1 MAERDLVAKLIAA
14 PGQTQADRDAA
25 ALDPARAPLHVH
37 DAAALLAQAPHIGAR
52 IRFDDGKGTPDLDW
66 RGFYPLADAQAA
78 RALLARRDG
87 GVTPHLALAAA
98 FAHLFDAHPRRLAN
112 TFAARHLDAQWRD
125 ALGFVKR
132 AAVPDRAHLVVEL
145 KKGITAST
153 ALDAKDVFLA
163 GKDAAGAMRHYR
175 PVRETFVGPARV
187 VSLRA
192 LHRDADGRI
201 SAAPIADSADGQ
213 GAPLATLAPALPAW
227 GALAPR
233 PGSAWPAADIGFAIA
248 APLLALAEGRREI
261 ELVVTLDDALP
272 ASLRPR
278 LASTFEAVYSA
289 PDGWSAARP
298 VIADALGPNQLR
310 LALTLASDAPA
321 VVGCDAALHGPAF
334 ATRAPVVQWRLRD
347 AASMNGL
354 DGLTVASVAL
364 AVSVQGMTKSLQ
376 LENDA
381 GALDPKRAFQPFGA
395 APTPGARFSIGCEEA
410 LSKPVADLK
419 IHLAWQAAPT
429 DLEGYYAGYSRQT
442 KMRNGVTA
450 TLAFTDGRGRST
462 RRALDLMARNADGVS
477 VLAPDAPPP
486 GPEPWGFGDL
496 LMLDVVWRGNVK
508 GGFKRRFGGASENR
522 NVAGAPLA
530 AKPGFIHVQL
540 VDDFLHAD
548 HRREVVTNALKKPP
562 VVLGEPYTPVVASIA
577 LDYRATSGVVPMAPG
592 ADEAA
597 DAANLAAAPLQWF
610 HVGAF
615 GARREH
621 AFLRRQQAFVGPPRV
636 PLLPDQRAA
645 GELLIGVASASAG
658 DPLSLLVQVA
668 EGSADPELAPPALAW
683 SVLAGDQWKPLG
695 ADEIGL
701 DTTRGLLQSG
711 LVSIA
716 LPRETTSA
724 HHWLPDGLV
733 WLRVAAPANP
743 RATCLLLSLAAN
755 GIEVAYDARPGNDE
769 RNPATPLD
777 ANRIAKLERP
787 RAEIKSIAQPY
798 PSFGGRR
805 AEDDASLRRRAAERL
820 RHRGRALSAWDI
832 ERLVLEA
839 FPQLHQA
846 KCIAHAAPGRWLA
859 PGQTTL
865 VVVPRL
871 GGAAAGADPLAPR
884 VDLGTLEAIREFVQA
899 RAAMGIGLTVKNAFF
914 EPLRLSCALRL
925 KPGQAFNAQRARLND
940 RIVAALTP
948 WAFDATQRIAF
959 GGRVF
964 RSTMLALIEGDAAV
978 DFVTD
983 LRLQRVN
990 ADGSLAPDAAEV
1002 GASRPDAI
1010 LVSASAHS
1018 ITEVV

>member
-1 MAERDLVAKLIAA
+1 MAERDIVQKLIAA
-14 PGQTQADRDAA
+14 PGQTQADRDAT
-25 ALDPARAPLHVH
+25 ALDPASAPLHTH
-37 DAAALLAQAPHIGAR
+37 DAAALLAQAPRIAER
-52 IRFDDGKGTPDLDW
+52 IRFDDGTQNSSLDW
-66 RGFYPLADAQAA
+66 RGFYPLPDREAA

-98 FAHLFDAHPRRLAN
+98 FAQLFDAHPRRLAN

-125 ALGFVKR
+125 ALGFVPR
-132 AAVPDRAHLVVEL
+132 APVPDRAHLVVEL
-145 KKGITAST
+145 KKGVTAPL
-153 ALDAKDVFLA
+153 ALGADDALLG

-192 LHRDADGRI
+192 THRDADGRV
-201 SAAPIADSADGQ
+201 STAPVADSADGQ
-213 GAPLATLAPALPAW
+213 GTPLATLAPALPAW
-227 GALAPR
+227 GALVPR
-233 PGSAWPAADIGFAIA
+233 AGSAWPAADIGFAIA
-248 APLLALAEGRREI
+248 SPLLALAEGRREV
-261 ELVVTLDDALP
+261 ELIVTLDDALP
-272 ASLRPR
+272 ASVLPR

-289 PDGWSAARP
+289 PEGWSAPQP
-298 VIADALGPNQLR
+298 VIAAAQGANALR
-310 LALTLASDAPA
+310 LVFTLAPDAPA
-321 VVGCDAALHGPAF
+321 CVGNDAALHGPAF

-347 AASMNGL
+347 RASMAGL
-354 DGLTVASVAL
+354 DGLTVAN
-364 AVSVQGMTKSLQ
+364 VSLVVNVQGLSKSLQ

-395 APTPGARFSIGCEEA
+395 APTKGSRFSIGCEEA
-410 LSKPVADLK
+410 LSKPIADIK
-419 IHLAWQAAPT
+419 VHLAWQAAPA
-429 DLEGYYAGYSRQT
+429 DLEGYYAGYSKQA

-450 TLAFTDGRGRST
+450 TLAFTDGRGQGT

-477 VLAPDAPPP
+477 VLSPDAPPP
-486 GPEPWGFGDL
+486 GPEPWSVGDL
-496 LMLDVVWRGNVK
+496 MRFDVVWRGGLK
-508 GGFKRRFGGASENR
+508 GGFKRGFGGAAENR
-522 NVAGAPLA
+522 SVAGAPLA

-548 HRREVVTNALKKPP
+548 HRREVVTNALKTPP

-577 LDYRATSGVVPMAPG
+577 LDYRAASGVVPMAPG

-597 DAANLAAAPLQWF
+597 DAARLAAAPLQWF

-621 AFLRRQQAFVGPPRV
+621 AYLRRQQAFIGSPRV

-645 GELLIGVASASAG
+645 GELLIGVSNANAG
-658 DPLSLLVQVA
+658 DPLSLFVQVA

-695 ADEIGL
+695 ADEIAL
-701 DTTRGLLQSG
+701 DTTRGFLQSG

-724 HHWLPDGLV
+724 HHWLPDGLT
-733 WLRVAAPANP
+733 WLRVAAPTNP
-743 RATCLLLSLAAN
+743 RATCLLLTLAAN
-755 GIEVAYDARPGNDE
+755 GVEVAYDARPANDA
-769 RNPATPLD
+769 RNPALPL
-777 ANRIAKLERP
+777 APQSIAKLERP
-787 RAEIKSIAQPY
+787 RAEIKSIVQPY
-798 PSFGGRR
+798 PSFGGRM

-820 RHRGRALSAWDI
+820 RHRGRAVSAWDI

-839 FPQLHQA
+839 FPQLHRA

-871 GGAAAGADPLAPR
+871 GTAAAGADPLAPR
-884 VDLGTLEAIREFVQA
+884 IDLGTLEAIREFVAA
-899 RAAMGIGLTVKNAFF
+899 RAPMGVGLAVKNAFF
-914 EPLRLSCALRL
+914 EPLRLSFTLAL
-925 KPGQAFNAQRARLND
+925 KSGQAFNPHRARLND
-940 RIVAALTP
+940 TLVAALTP
-948 WAFDATQRIAF
+948 WAFDATRAIAF

-964 RSTMLALIEGDAAV
+964 RSTLLALIEADDAV

-983 LRLQRVN
+983 FRLQRVN
-990 ADGSLAPDAAEV
+990 ADDSVGPDVAEI

-1010 LVSASAHS
+1010 LVSVPQHL